1 MFVAVL
7 ESGIWVSKPL
17 VDRIDSSDWLKGVLD
32 YTDSL
37 FDFVGTEIMHCR
49 FVNLN
54 TIHIAGSS
62 LHWCDCI
69 HYKTKGRMY
78 DFVSLDAREASRM
91 QPPAVGIA
99 AALCNF
105 SKIGTIYI
113 EVRYYRDHIY
123 IATMSSYC
131 KLVVEQDV

>member
-17 VDRIDSSDWLKGVLD
+17 VDRIDSSDWLKDVLD

-37 FDFVGTEIMHCR
+37 LHR
-49 FVNLN
+49 HFVNLN

-91 QPPAVGIA
+91 QPPAAVGIA

-105 SKIGTIYI
+105 SKIDTIYI